1 MIASYKKNLF
11 KDFSSWFT
19 ELADLAQ
26 NTEDNSSLPKLE
38 LLLHTGNTLRGSII
52 HSRKTANEHLLM
64 ILGIPDSYSK
74 SEITLVSS
82 TQVVALT
89 LVEPSHY
96 LKFFAAP
103 ENTAIVGSLELKRAI
118 KNSEIELEKIVGEK
132 TQFLLDVDAFP
143 ENSRCDV
150 LRTIGYLP
158 SIFETLTAD
167 ELGKKL
173 VQNAIKNIQITIGL
187 NNTTTLNE
195 QTLHLEILS
204 PLTILES
211 KEKERLKTAIENL
224 L

>member
-11 KDFSSWFT
+11 KDFSSWFI

-74 SEITLVSS
+74 SEVTLVSS

-118 KNSEIELEKIVGEK
+118 KNSETELEKIIGQK
-132 TQFLLDVDAFP
+132 TQFLLDVDSFP
-143 ENSRCDV
+143 ENSRSDV

-173 VQNAIKNIQITIGL
+173 VQNAIKNIQITIGI

>member
-19 ELADLAQ
+19 ELTDLAQ

-52 HSRKTANEHLLM
+52 HSRKTGNEHLLM

-82 TQVVALT
+82 SQVAALT

-103 ENTAIVGSLELKRAI
+103 ENNAIVGSLELKRAI
-118 KNSEIELEKIVGEK
+118 KNSEAELEKIVEEK
-132 TQFLLDVDAFP
+132 IQLLLDVDAFP
-143 ENSRCDV
+143 ENSRGDL

-158 SIFETLTAD
+158 AIFETLTAD

-173 VQNAIKNIQITIGL
+173 VQNTIKNIQITIGTI
-187 NNTTTLNE
+187 NGTTLNE
-195 QTLHLEILS
+195 QTLQLEILS
-204 PLTILES
+204 PLSILES
-211 KEKERLKTAIENL
+211 KEKERIKTAIENL

>member
-38 LLLHTGNTLRGSII
+38 LLLHTGNTLCGSII
-52 HSRKTANEHLLM
+52 HSRKIANEHLLM

-74 SEITLVSS
+74 SEIILVSS
-82 TQVVALT
+82 SQVVALT

-96 LKFFAAP
+96 LKFFATP
-103 ENTAIVGSLELKRAI
+103 ESTAIIGSLELKRAI
-118 KNSEIELEKIVGEK
+118 KNSESELEKIIGEK
-132 TQFLLDVDAFP
+132 TQLLLDVDAFS
-143 ENSRCDV
+143 ENSRSDV

-158 SIFETLTAD
+158 AIFETLTAD

-173 VQNAIKNIQITIGL
+173 VQKTIKNIQITIGTS
-187 NNTTTLNE
+187 NAITLNE
-195 QTLHLEILS
+195 QRLHIENLS
-204 PLTILES
+204 PLSILES
-211 KEKERLKTAIENL
+211 KEKERIKIAVENL

>member
-26 NTEDNSSLPKLE
+26 NTQDNSSLPKLE

-132 TQFLLDVDAFP
+132 TQFLLDVDSFP
-143 ENSRCDV
+143 EKSRSDV

-173 VQNAIKNIQITIGL
+173 VQNAIKNIQITIGI

>member
-11 KDFSSWFT
+11 KDFSSWFI

-74 SEITLVSS
+74 SEVTLVSS

-118 KNSEIELEKIVGEK
+118 KNSETELEKIIGQK
-132 TQFLLDVDAFP
+132 TQFLLDVDSFP
-143 ENSRCDV
+143 ENSRSDV

-158 SIFETLTAD
+158 YIFETLTAD
-167 ELGKKL
+167 ELGKNL
-173 VQNAIKNIQITIGL
+173 VQNAIKNIQITIGI

-195 QTLHLEILS
+195 QTLHLEIFS

>member
-52 HSRKTANEHLLM
+52 HSRKTANKHLLM

-118 KNSEIELEKIVGEK
+118 KNSETELEKIVGEK
-132 TQFLLDVDAFP
+132 TQLLLDVDSFP
-143 ENSRCDV
+143 ENSRSDV

-173 VQNAIKNIQITIGL
+173 VQNAIKNIQITIGTSY
-187 NNTTTLNE
+187 TTILNE
-195 QTLHLEILS
+195 HTLQLEILS
-204 PLTILES
+204 PSTILET
-211 KEKERLKTAIENL
+211 KEKERLKTAVENL

>member
-19 ELADLAQ
+19 ELADLAE

-38 LLLHTGNTLRGSII
+38 LLLSTGNTLCGSII
-52 HSRKTANEHLLM
+52 HSKKNANEHLLM

-82 TQVVALT
+82 SQVVTLT

-103 ENTAIVGSLELKRAI
+103 ENTAIVGCLELKRAI
-118 KNSEIELEKIVGEK
+118 KNSETELEKIIGEK
-132 TQFLLDVDAFP
+132 TQLLLNVDVFP
-143 ENSRCDV
+143 ENSRSDI

-158 SIFETLTAD
+158 AIFETLTAD

-173 VQNAIKNIQITIGL
+173 VQNTIKNIQITIGTS
-187 NNTTTLNE
+187 NGTTLNE
-195 QTLHLEILS
+195 ETLHLQILS
-204 PLTILES
+204 PLSILES
-211 KEKERLKTAIENL
+211 KEKERIKIAIENL

>member
-132 TQFLLDVDAFP
+132 TQFLLDVDSFP

>member
-11 KDFSSWFT
+11 KDFSSWFN
-19 ELADLAQ
+19 ELTDLAQ

-52 HSRKTANEHLLM
+52 ESRKIGNEHLLM
-64 ILGIPDSYSK
+64 IMGIPDSYSK
-74 SEITLVSS
+74 SEIALISS
-82 TQVVALT
+82 SQVVALT
-89 LVEPSHY
+89 LVEPNHY

-103 ENTAIVGSLELKRAI
+103 ENTAIVGNLELKRAI
-118 KNSEIELEKIVGEK
+118 KNSEVELEKIIGEK
-132 TQFLLDVDAFP
+132 TQLLLDVDSFP
-143 ENSRCDV
+143 ENSRSDV

-158 SIFETLTAD
+158 AIFATLTAD

-173 VQNAIKNIQITIGL
+173 VQNAIKNIQITIGT

-195 QTLHLEILS
+195 HLLNIEILS
-204 PLTILES
+204 PLSIIES
-211 KEKERLKTAIENL
+211 KEKERIKEAIENL